1 MNKLFNRIKNTVLA
15 DMNEI
20 LDKKENKN
28 PIGLLNQYLKDCE
41 KETEKVKQLVE
52 RQVKLKEEFQKELK
66 QAEEIAE
73 KRKQQAIIAEKAGED
88 DLKVFALAEQAH
100 YENRAVRLRE
110 SLEITEKQQ
119 KELEIKYMEMAHKLK
134 DMHIRRLELMGKENI
149 TRAHKTMEKVL
160 DEKKMEEYTRSSF
173 PDMEKFIETIEQNI
187 NTSYYKYTIDEKIA
201 ELENT
206 LKKKEDSLSS

>member
-1 MNKLFNRIKNTVLA
+1 VNKLFNRIKNTVLA

-66 QAEEIAE
+66 QAEEIAA
-73 KRKQQAIIAEKAGED
+73 KRKQQAIIAEKAEEGE
-88 DLKVFALAEQAH
+88 LKAFALAEQAH
-100 YENRAVRLRE
+100 YENRAARLRE

-119 KELEIKYMEMAHKLK
+119 KELEMKYMEMAHKLK

-149 TRAHKTMEKVL
+149 TRAHRTMEKVL

-173 PDMEKFIETIEQNI
+173 PDMEKFIETVEHNI

-201 ELENT
+201 ELENN